1 LAIDDRGRPG
11 WFFLDVCGVPGLSA
25 VKARLL
31 FGCAFGWVIAKK
43 PAVVV
48 SDSVGHAVISSDGE
62 KNCADRLIPARP
74 VLAEIPVCEADP
86 VDLDRIAKGER
97 VRFSQKK

>member
-1 LAIDDRGRPG
+1 LG
-11 WFFLDVCGVPGLSA
+11 A

-31 FGCAFGWVIAKK
+31 LGGAFGWVIAKK
-43 PAVVV
+43 SAVMV

-62 KNCADRLIPARP
+62 KNCADRLISARS
-74 VLAEIPVCEADP
+74 VLTEIPVCEADP
-86 VDLDRIAKGER
+86 MDLNRVPKVER

>member
-1 LAIDDRGRPG
+1 MG
-11 WFFLDVCGVPGLSA
+11 A

-31 FGCAFGWVIAKK
+31 LGGAFGWVIAKK
-43 PAVVV
+43 SAVMV
-48 SDSVGHAVISSDGE
+48 SDSVGHVLGSLDGE

-74 VLAEIPVCEADP
+74 VLAEVPVCEADP
-86 VDLDRIAKGER
+86 VDLNRVPKVER